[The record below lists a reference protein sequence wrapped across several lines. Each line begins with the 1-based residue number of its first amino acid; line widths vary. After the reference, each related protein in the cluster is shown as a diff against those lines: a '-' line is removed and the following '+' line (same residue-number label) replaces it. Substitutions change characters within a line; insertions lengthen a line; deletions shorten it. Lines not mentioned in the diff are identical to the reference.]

1 MAEFLPAC
9 ASICAIAFFALAS
22 ILGTIALRWH
32 ASKREEVARESLR
45 MELLA
50 RWKPDEYAL
59 NVSPIGI
66 KAAAAWEYDFAMH
79 AGLKDFWKRIPV
91 LENDKH
97 LPFAFKIEADIA
109 DGKRRF
115 ARIDDGRSYTYVLL
129 KGSYVVPNGYDCT
142 VAAPEEVRDVVHY
155 AKRKA
160 RHGNAKRNDI
170 E

>member
-1 MAEFLPAC
+1 MISGYLVFVTAC
-9 ASICAIAFFALAS
+9 AGGAVLLAAILGAIALH
-22 ILGTIALRWH
+22 GHTR
-32 ASKREEVARESLR
+32 KREELAREALR

-59 NVSPIGI
+59 NVSPVGV

-97 LPFAFKIEADIA
+97 LPFAFKIEADVA
-109 DGKRRF
+109 DGKSRF

-129 KGSYVVPNGYDCT
+129 KGSYVMPNGYDCT

-160 RHGNAKRNDI
+160 RHGNAKRD
-170 E
+170 

>member
-1 MAEFLPAC
+1 MLNAYLVFMTAC
-9 ASICAIAFFALAS
+9 AVGGMVLGAVAIVFGLKS
-22 ILGTIALRWH
+22 GTRQAQEL
-32 ASKREEVARESLR
+32 ARELLG

-97 LPFAFKIEADIA
+97 LPFAFKIEADVA

-155 AKRKA
+155 AQRKA
-160 RHGNAKRNDI
+160 RHGDAKRD
-170 E
+170 